1 MQALLPWLS
10 ILVVIVAG
18 WMLIKRVQTHM
29 TLLFAG
35 LIMILAQLRAAYTAF
50 CPRASKLRVLCSSI
64 SSTF

>member
-29 TLLFAG
+29 TLLG
-35 LIMILAQLRAAYTAF
+35 MRVRKMDLIDRP
-50 CPRASKLRVLCSSI
+50 C
-64 SSTF
+64 

>member
-35 LIMILAQLRAAYTAF
+35 LIMILAAIACGVYGFLPKGVKTTA
-50 CPRASKLRVLCSSI
+50 
-64 SSTF
+64 